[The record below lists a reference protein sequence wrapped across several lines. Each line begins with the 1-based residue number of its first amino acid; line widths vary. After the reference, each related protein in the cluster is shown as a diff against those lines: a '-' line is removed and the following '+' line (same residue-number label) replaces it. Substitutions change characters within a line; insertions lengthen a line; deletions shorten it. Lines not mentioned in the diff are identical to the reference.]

1 MLLVPHYDG
10 RTIHSATLA
19 ADSAALKDDTT
30 YVIKVDQGIKKRGK
44 QGLLRLNIPK
54 EAAAN
59 AVRELAEKGYQQFIA
74 EPMFHHAESDER
86 YVSFE
91 RTRDGIKILYSDH
104 GGVAVED
111 NPDSVRE
118 YTSDTVPLP
127 PDFVQHI
134 VETMNQ
140 QHFSFVEINPLIVQ
154 DEHCYLLDAAVLVD
168 SAGMYESSWTTADI
182 VTTETLSEL
191 EREIAQLNNNSP
203 ASFSFKLL
211 HPNGSLW
218 MQLMGGGACITIAD
232 EASNQNKTSFVAG
245 YGEYSGGPTT
255 EEIYLYTK
263 SVLRQLLASSAPKK
277 AFIIAGGAANF
288 SDVKVMF
295 KGVIQA
301 MNEKLDELSSQ
312 QINVFIRRAGPNEI
326 EGLALIS
333 EFLHEHGLYGS
344 VHGSE
349 TVLTDVINEALEY
362 VDA

>member
-1 MLLVPHYDG
+1 
-10 RTIHSATLA
+10 
-19 ADSAALKDDTT
+19 
-30 YVIKVDQGIKKRGK
+30 
-44 QGLLRLNIPK
+44 
-54 EAAAN
+54 
-59 AVRELAEKGYQQFIA
+59 
-74 EPMFHHAESDER
+74 
-86 YVSFE
+86 
-91 RTRDGIKILYSDH
+91 
-104 GGVAVED
+104 
-111 NPDSVRE
+111 
-118 YTSDTVPLP
+118 VPLP